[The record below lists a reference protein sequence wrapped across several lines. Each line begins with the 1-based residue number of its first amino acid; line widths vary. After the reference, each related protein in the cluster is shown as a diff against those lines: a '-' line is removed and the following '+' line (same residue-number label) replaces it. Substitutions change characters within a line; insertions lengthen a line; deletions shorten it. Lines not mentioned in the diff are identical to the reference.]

1 MNIYRSV
8 TEMIGNTPLLHL
20 QRYGEAFCPHASV
33 LAKLEYCNPA
43 GSAKDRVAAE
53 MIARAEADGKLKPC
67 LHSGDEYSLKG
78 LDFDGMKAMLEE
90 VIWNKPAWHG
100 ELDAIHRSQA
110 GRNMNQIGG

>member
-43 GSAKDRVAAE
+43 GSAKDRVACE
-53 MIARAEADGKLKPC
+53 MIAQAEA
-67 LHSGDEYSLKG
+67 G
-78 LDFDGMKAMLEE
+78 LA
-90 VIWNKPAWHG
+90 A
-100 ELDAIHRSQA
+100 Q
-110 GRNMNQIGG
+110 